1 MKNPHLGADIRRRQ
15 VLSVVLFAL
24 IQMLSLVSP
33 WLMGVII
40 DQYIPARD
48 FGKIYGGI
56 ALFVIV
62 PFASILLQTL
72 YNYFTIKYVRKKG
85 NQWSLKIM
93 EKLIYQDMSFYD
105 HENSLELLSY
115 AGKEAVSYLNFH
127 VAEMSRYYV
136 SIAIAALT
144 EVLLISIHPVL
155 GLLQLLYIPI
165 ALYPARG
172 ISKNVEKELATVLCK
187 NAEMS
192 QIKGDVFKAIEF
204 IKLYRLESQK
214 LHQVDEKNEAI
225 NKVWGKISSL
235 DSLSGIW
242 ASGFATV
249 LFTGL
254 TFGIG
259 AVLILT
265 GTGLQVGALVSVLTY
280 SALFYSNINSIL
292 QTGISKRKQE
302 VEYSKIFSYLEM
314 DDERSHTGS
323 ASCQAEKNISFRNC
337 TFGYGEEPVLKN
349 LSMELPMGKWTGI
362 VGPSGSGKSTVLD
375 LIMKLY
381 PAPEQSIFLDDTD
394 ITSVDSFSIREQM
407 TKITQNIFL
416 FPGTVEDNL
425 RLAKPEATRQELEN
439 ALDFA
444 CLTDYIHS
452 LPKGL
457 ETDVGEAGKLM
468 SGGERQR
475 LSIAMGVLRGK
486 KIFLLDEVTAN
497 LDPTVEAKLADNFH
511 RLAQEGCTIISISH
525 KPDFQKYA
533 DKLYRIENGCA
544 QEIK

>member
-127 VAEMSRYYV
+127 IAEMSRYYV

-144 EVLLISIHPVL
+144 EVLLISIHPIL

-165 ALYPARG
+165 ALYPTRA
-172 ISKNVEKELATVLCK
+172 ISKNVEKEVESVLIK

-214 LHQVDEKNEAI
+214 LHQVDEKNESI
-225 NKVWGKISSL
+225 NKVWGKISAL

-265 GTGLQVGALVSVLTY
+265 GAGLQVGALVSVLTY

-314 DDERSHTGS
+314 DDERRHTGS
-323 ASCQAEKNISFRNC
+323 ASCQAEKSISFRNC
-337 TFGYGEEPVLKN
+337 TFGYGEEPVLKGMN
-349 LSMELPMGKWTGI
+349 MELPMGKWTGI

-381 PAPEQSIFLDDTD
+381 TAPEQSIFLDDTD
-394 ITSVDSFSIREQM
+394 ITHVDSFSIREQM

-425 RLAKPEATRQELEN
+425 RLAKPDATLQELES
-439 ALDFA
+439 ALEFA

-544 QEIK
+544 QQIE